1 MDFVCPICGGELA
14 VCESLIKRCPSG
26 HSFDRARA
34 GYYNL
39 LPSGSGGVHGD
50 NADMVSARRAF
61 LSAGYYEPLQR
72 RIVETALKYV
82 DGRSAV
88 LDIGAGEGYYTA
100 ALESALYE
108 SCGECDV
115 LAFDISKDAVKALAK
130 RAPRVKTA
138 VASAY
143 SMPVGTAA
151 IDLAML
157 VFSPLA
163 REEIL
168 RVLAPRAKFL
178 MVFPDDNHLFG
189 LKSAI
194 YKTPYKNTPMPT
206 ELEGFTLLS
215 DESLSYSITLSGRR
229 DIESLFMMTPYAY
242 RTSREDRERLL
253 SLDTLTT
260 EVAFRILVY
269 EKSERS

>member
-1 MDFVCPICGGELA
+1 MDFICPICGGELA
-14 VCESLIKRCPSG
+14 VCESLIKRCPLG

-39 LPSGSGGVHGD
+39 LSSGSGGIHGD
-50 NADMVSARRAF
+50 NAEMVSARRAF
-61 LSAGYYEPLQR
+61 LSAGFYEPLR
-72 RIVETALKYV
+72 ERVVETALAYIDK
-82 DGRSAV
+82 GATV
-88 LDIGAGEGYYTA
+88 LDIGAGEGYYTE
-100 ALESALYE
+100 ALEDAMYLRDGE
-108 SCGECDV
+108 SCV
-115 LAFDISKDAVKALAK
+115 LAFDISKNAVKALVK
-130 RAPRVKTA
+130 RSPRINAA

-143 SMPVGTAA
+143 SIPVRTGTV
-151 IDLAML
+151 DLAML
-157 VFSPLA
+157 IFSPLA

-178 MVFPDDNHLFG
+178 MVFPDENHLFG

-194 YKTPYKNTPMPT
+194 YKTPYKNKPEPT

-215 DESLSYSITLSGRR
+215 DESLSYTITLSGKTE
-229 DIESLFMMTPYAY
+229 IESLFMMTPYAY

-269 EKSERS
+269 EKCERS

>member
-14 VCESLIKRCPSG
+14 VCDSLIKRCPTG

-50 NADMVSARRAF
+50 NADMVLARRAF

-72 RIVETALKYV
+72 RIVDTALEYI
-82 DGRSAV
+82 DGTSAV

-100 ALESALYE
+100 AIEDALYQKYGE
-108 SCGECDV
+108 SNV
-115 LAFDISKDAVKALAK
+115 LAFDISKDAAKVLAK
-130 RAPRVKTA
+130 RSPRIKTA

-143 SMPVGTAA
+143 SMPVGRST
-151 IDLAML
+151 IDFAML
-157 VFSPLA
+157 IFSPLA
-163 REEIL
+163 KEEIF
-168 RVLAPRAKFL
+168 RVLSPRAKFL
-178 MVFPDDNHLFG
+178 MVFPDENHLFG

-194 YKTPYKNTPMPT
+194 YKTPYKNRPEPT
-206 ELEGFTLLS
+206 ELDGFTLLS
-215 DESLSYSITLSGRR
+215 DESLSYNITLRTR
-229 DIESLFMMTPYAY
+229 EEIESLFMMTPYAY

-260 EVAFRILVY
+260 EAAFRILVY
-269 EKSERS
+269 EKI